1 MNKFVSESGLRGEIA
16 WQDREDREE
25 NERNM
30 LSERYANEWLEAV
43 INEPL
48 DSLVTFDSRTDWPAT
63 GTNYKNR
70 VMRESTVA
78 ELFND
83 QYDYKDFSTRIAQI
97 VIDAHKSG
105 NKDATKLLGEM
116 AVSFGEGKV

>member
-1 MNKFVSESGLRGEIA
+1 MSFAPIEANDRAEIA
-16 WQDREDREE
+16 RLDHEDREE
-25 NERNM
+25 NARNA

-43 INEPL
+43 TKEPL
-48 DSLVTFDSRTDWPAT
+48 DSLVTFDSRTDWQAT

-70 VMRESTVA
+70 IMRESTVA

-83 QYDYKDFSTRIAQI
+83 QYDYKDFSTRIAKI

-105 NKDATKLLGEM
+105 NKDATKLLEEM
-116 AVSFGEGKV
+116 AVSFGESKI

>member
-1 MNKFVSESGLRGEIA
+1 MNNFVAESGLRGEIA

-25 NERNM
+25 IARIQLQEQY
-30 LSERYANEWLEAV
+30 SSEWLEAV
-43 INEPL
+43 TNEPL
-48 DSLVTFDSRTDWPAT
+48 DSLVTFDSRTDWQAT

-70 VMRESTVA
+70 IMRESTVA

-83 QYDYKDFSTRIAQI
+83 QYDYKDFSTRIAKI

>member
-1 MNKFVSESGLRGEIA
+1 MNNFVSESGLRGEIA

-30 LSERYANEWLEAV
+30 LSERYANEWLDAV
-43 INEPL
+43 TNEPL
-48 DSLVTFDSRTDWPAT
+48 NSFVCFDKREVYNPQRQAFES
-63 GTNYKNR
+63 
-70 VMRESTVA
+70 RESTVA
-78 ELFND
+78 ELFHH
-83 QYDYKDFSTRIAQI
+83 QYDYGNFCDRVAQL

>member
-1 MNKFVSESGLRGEIA
+1 MNNFVSESGLRGEIA

-30 LSERYANEWLEAV
+30 LSERYANEWLDAV
-43 INEPL
+43 TQESL
-48 DSLVTFDSRTDWPAT
+48 DSLVLFDESYKLNVET
-63 GTNYKNR
+63 GEFVKQP
-70 VMRESTVA
+70 STV
-78 ELFND
+78 LDIFND
-83 QYDYKDFSTRIAQI
+83 ASDNEDFEARIAQI